1 MAFTHRRVCPEH
13 RPAKWPRRQPKNSQ
27 PLSAEW
33 KALFTEFPS
42 RFMIGSD
49 TWVNARWQG
58 YESLMQDAR
67 TWLGDLEPGV
77 ARRIAWGN
85 GAALFGV
92 PEPAAR

>member
-1 MAFTHRRVCPEH
+1 M
-13 RPAKWPRRQPKNSQ
+13 
-27 PLSAEW
+27 SAEW
-33 KALFTEFPS
+33 KALFTEYPS

-58 YESLMQDAR
+58 YEALMQEAR
-67 TWLGDLEPGV
+67 VWLGDLDPAI

-92 PEPAAR
+92 PEPSAR